1 MDRCRASS
9 LSEIGRSMPIGPG
22 EAIGGAKV
30 ANLNARSGRQG
41 LTIVVN
47 PSSGQPLTKFRWG
60 HLDG

>member
-1 MDRCRASS
+1 
-9 LSEIGRSMPIGPG
+9 MPIGPG